1 LGSESDADSVLGR
14 SLSFWR
20 EELAGLPEQISL
32 PFDRSRPG
40 VLSYRGGSVELRL
53 SGRLHGELLRLARSC
68 GASLFMVLQAGL
80 AALLTR
86 LGAGT
91 DIALGSPI
99 AGRTDSALDDLVGFF
114 VNTLVLR
121 TDTSGNPS
129 LRELIGRVR
138 GRNLAAYGHQD
149 VPFERLVEE
158 LNPSRSLSHHP
169 LFQVML
175 ALQNNAAVEVELAG
189 LSSRVE
195 EVCVER
201 SKFDLSVSVAEER
214 GADGT
219 PAGISGVIE
228 YASDLF
234 DRGSVEALGSR
245 FVRLLEGAVAAP
257 DVAIGGLSSCLLRS
271 GGKCWRIGTRRAGR
285 LRVGRLWMS
294 LAAQAAARPDAVA
307 AVFEDARL
315 SYGELEARANQL
327 AHHLRALGVG
337 AETVVGLCLERS
349 LEMLVGLI
357 GILKAGGAYLP
368 LDPSYPAER
377 LAFMLEDAGAA
388 LVITSAALGDRLG
401 QPGARRLELDTQ
413 AAALAESP
421 RARRRSRSRGITSPT
436 SSIPQA
442 PPEPQGRRRH
452 SWRALLSCRRPD

>member
-1 LGSESDADSVLGR
+1 
-14 SLSFWR
+14 
-20 EELAGLPEQISL
+20 
-32 PFDRSRPG
+32 
-40 VLSYRGGSVELRL
+40 
-53 SGRLHGELLRLARSC
+53 
-68 GASLFMVLQAGL
+68 
-80 AALLTR
+80 
-86 LGAGT
+86 
-91 DIALGSPI
+91 
-99 AGRTDSALDDLVGFF
+99 
-114 VNTLVLR
+114 
-121 TDTSGNPS
+121 TSGNPS

-149 VPFERLVEE
+149 VPFERLIEE

-189 LSSRVE
+189 LRSRVE

-257 DVAIGGLSSCLLRS
+257 DVAIGRLELFAAGGGRARLELLSAGERRQVLEDWNATGRAVA
-271 GGKCWRIGTRRAGR
+271 RGT
-285 LRVGRLWMS
+285 LVDE

-315 SYGELEARANQL
+315 SYGELDARANQL

-368 LDPSYPAER
+368 LDPTYPAER
-377 LAFMLEDAGAA
+377 LGFMLEDAGAA

-401 QPGARRLELDTQ
+401 GHGARRLELDAQASALAAQPTHAPAITLQ
-413 AAALAESP
+413 AQNLAYVIYTSGSTGTPKGVAVTHGGLNNVLLAMQEEIGLTSHSRVLQFASLSFDAAVSELVIALGSGATLVIAAAQQRGDGLAGLIREQSVTH
-421 RARRRSRSRGITSPT
+421 ATL
-436 SSIPQA
+436 
-442 PPEPQGRRRH
+442 PPV
-452 SWRALLSCRRPD
+452 LL

>member
-1 LGSESDADSVLGR
+1 M
-14 SLSFWR
+14 
-20 EELAGLPEQISL
+20 GL
-32 PFDRSRPG
+32 
-40 VLSYRGGSVELRL
+40 
-53 SGRLHGELLRLARSC
+53 
-68 GASLFMVLQAGL
+68 
-80 AALLTR
+80 
-86 LGAGT
+86 GT

-129 LRELIGRVR
+129 FRDLIGRVR
-138 GRNLAAYGHQD
+138 GRNLAAYSHQE

-158 LNPSRSLSHHP
+158 LNPARSLSHHP

-175 ALQNNAAVEVELAG
+175 ALQNNAAVDVELAG
-189 LSSRVE
+189 LSARLE
-195 EVCVER
+195 EVCVGR
-201 SKFDLSVSVAEER
+201 AKFDLSVSVAEQR

-245 FVRLLEGAVAAP
+245 LVRLLEGAVSAP
-257 DVAIGGLSSCLLRS
+257 DVSIGRLELLSSAERRQLLEDWNATGRS
-271 GGKCWRIGTRRAGR
+271 VAPGT
-285 LRVGRLWMS
+285 LVEH
-294 LAAQAAARPDAVA
+294 LAAQALARPDAIA

-315 SYGELEARANQL
+315 SYGELDARANQL

-349 LEMLVGLI
+349 LEMLVGLL

-377 LAFMLEDAGAA
+377 LGFMLEDAGAA

-401 QPGARRLELDTQ
+401 GHGARRLELDAQ
-413 AAALAESP
+413 AGALAAQPTHAPAITLQAQNLAYVIYTSGSTGTP
-421 RARRRSRSRGITSPT
+421 KGVAVTHGNVMRLSARDRCLLRLRTGRRLTFSIDRLRLHGVGDLGIALYGGRLVVVPYSVSRS
-436 SSIPQA
+436 
-442 PPEPQGRRRH
+442 PE
-452 SWRALLSCRRPD
+452 